1 MTTPGISDLEVAL
14 PSVVK
19 QAALDF
25 AAALA
30 SSSLFK
36 RFETASAHLRDD
48 QAAQKAMR
56 AYQEKQQSLQA
67 MLLLNAGSEA
77 ERAELERLRQAFLGQ
92 PAVADYLG
100 AEAELRQL
108 CQRTAGLLSRMIDL
122 DFATA
127 CGTGCC

>member
-1 MTTPGISDLEVAL
+1 MTTASISDLEVAP

-30 SSSLFK
+30 ASSPLEC
-36 RFETASAHLRDD
+36 FETASAHLRDD

-56 AYQEKQQSLQA
+56 ALQEKQQSLQA
-67 MLLLNAGSEA
+67 VLLLNAGSEA
-77 ERAELERLRQAFLGQ
+77 ERAELEQLRQAFLDQ
-92 PAVADYLG
+92 PAVANYLE
-100 AEAELRQL
+100 AEVELRQL

-122 DFATA
+122 DFAAA